1 MIMYAALKKMKISEI
16 MSSIKSVGIYISILL
31 LFAPVMQTVNQTYAD
46 NTIYVLTS
54 VAILIYIFLKD
65 YDYE

>member
-1 MIMYAALKKMKISEI
+1 MKTVEI
-16 MSSIKSVGIYISILL
+16 LSNFKSIGIYISILL

-65 YDYE
+65 YDYEKDFTELDVS